1 MKSLMRKVLTA
12 AACLAFG
19 TAFRAWAVD
28 DDLVD
33 NYTFSNTVMIAFAGT
48 SATVS
53 SAVAGV
59 TYTQDG
65 ANLVFTSAVDGVEY
79 VLSGTASGGCVRI
92 LGSLVSKVTL
102 NDVNLTCTNG
112 PAVAV
117 LSTNRCFVVLAANTA
132 NTLTDGATYT
142 LTGEGTLYGA
152 GPLIVSGTGRVTVSG
167 KKKNGIYSA
176 SYIRMRGG
184 DVTVSD
190 AVKDGL
196 HVIKYFRMDQGTLA
210 VLSGSDGI
218 DADVGYV
225 EINGGNITINST
237 NADVKGVKCDG
248 IFTVNGG
255 AVNITVKGTQSK
267 AFKSTGEMTIN
278 GGTMTFNLSGAM
290 YLGTASLITTNAGIV
305 TTNAYVDPSYC
316 TGIKCDSNLTVNAGT
331 ITVTHNGTAGKG
343 ISVDGNITIRGGM
356 LDLFT
361 SGGCSSSFTNSDFV
375 LDVAAADGMK
385 ADGNLTILGGS
396 INALSTGNAGDAI
409 SCDGAMV
416 ISNSPFVSAMT
427 RGQKVYLYGSGDSAE
442 YSNPKAIKAL
452 GNLTVYGGTIR
463 ASTKNDGGEG
473 MESKNRLTINGG
485 DIEIVAYDDCINA
498 ATNIA
503 INGGTIYCYSMGND
517 GIDCNGTMQLNGGT
531 VVSSG
536 TTAPEEGFDCDMNTF
551 AVTGGTLV
559 GTGGGSSTP
568 TAASCT
574 QRSVLYTTTTAAS
587 GTIIQVKSASTN
599 IVVYRLPRTYSSGG
613 GGPGGG
619 MLMFVSTPSLVNG
632 TYYIVSGVTVT
643 GGTEFHGLYSG
654 GTVSGGTTSKTF
666 TVSSMVTTVN

>member
-1 MKSLMRKVLTA
+1 MRKVLTA

-210 VLSGSDGI
+210 VLSGSD
-218 DADVGYV
+218 A
-225 EINGGNITINST
+225 ST
-237 NADVKGVKCDG
+237 PMSATSKS
-248 IFTVNGG
+248 T
-255 AVNITVKGTQSK
+255 AATSPSTARTRTSK
-267 AFKSTGEMTIN
+267 ASSAT
-278 GGTMTFNLSGAM
+278 A
-290 YLGTASLITTNAGIV
+290 YLRS
-305 TTNAYVDPSYC
+305 
-316 TGIKCDSNLTVNAGT
+316 
-331 ITVTHNGTAGKG
+331 
-343 ISVDGNITIRGGM
+343 
-356 LDLFT
+356 
-361 SGGCSSSFTNSDFV
+361 
-375 LDVAAADGMK
+375 
-385 ADGNLTILGGS
+385 
-396 INALSTGNAGDAI
+396 
-409 SCDGAMV
+409 
-416 ISNSPFVSAMT
+416 
-427 RGQKVYLYGSGDSAE
+427 
-442 YSNPKAIKAL
+442 
-452 GNLTVYGGTIR
+452 
-463 ASTKNDGGEG
+463 
-473 MESKNRLTINGG
+473 
-485 DIEIVAYDDCINA
+485 
-498 ATNIA
+498 
-503 INGGTIYCYSMGND
+503 
-517 GIDCNGTMQLNGGT
+517 
-531 VVSSG
+531 
-536 TTAPEEGFDCDMNTF
+536 
-551 AVTGGTLV
+551 
-559 GTGGGSSTP
+559 
-568 TAASCT
+568 TAA
-574 QRSVLYTTTTAAS
+574 RSTSRSRAP
-587 GTIIQVKSASTN
+587 N
-599 IVVYRLPRTYSSGG
+599 PRRSRV
-613 GGPGGG
+613 PAR
-619 MLMFVSTPSLVNG
+619 
-632 TYYIVSGVTVT
+632 
-643 GGTEFHGLYSG
+643 
-654 GTVSGGTTSKTF
+654 
-666 TVSSMVTTVN
+666 